1 MPVAAAVVGSAVVGA
16 YASNKASKAQASAT
30 SKASDT
36 QLQAQRETNEMQ
48 WDMYE
53 QNRKDQAPWLKAG
66 ETALGQLGTG
76 LKTGGEFNRNFQVSD
91 FQKDPGYAFR
101 QSEGLKAIDNSAAAR
116 GSSLSGATLKALTKY
131 GQDFASNEF
140 NNAYNRWNNDTSNRF
155 NRIAGVAGVGQ
166 QAVNQVG
173 AYGQQTAGNIAQGN
187 MNTAN
192 QVASNTIGAGN
203 ARASGYVGMANA
215 ANGAVSNY
223 MTLSALA
230 GGGRVGGAGLG
241 ANYTL
246 SGRLPNWG
254 G

>member
-1 MPVAAAVVGSAVVGA
+1 MSVVAAAVVGSAVVGA
-16 YASNKASKAQASAT
+16 YASNKASKAQAKST
-30 SKASDT
+30 QQASDT

-53 QNRKDQAPWLKAG
+53 QNRKDQEPWRKAG
-66 ETALGQLGTG
+66 ETALGQLSTG
-76 LKTGGEFNRNFQVSD
+76 LKAGGEFNRNFQVSD

-173 AYGQQTAGNIAQGN
+173 AYGQQTASNIAQGN

-192 QVASNTIGAGN
+192 NVASNTIQAGN
-203 ARASGYVGMANA
+203 ARASGYVGTANA
-215 ANGAVSNY
+215 INGGINNY
-223 MTLSALA
+223 LTLKAL
-230 GGGRVGGAGLG
+230 G
-241 ANYTL
+241 
-246 SGRLPNWG
+246 
-254 G
+254 

>member
-16 YASNKASKAQASAT
+16 YASNKASKAQAKST
-30 SKASDT
+30 QQASDT

-53 QNRKDQAPWLKAG
+53 QNRKDQEPWRKAG
-66 ETALGQLGTG
+66 ETALGQLSTG
-76 LKTGGEFNRNFQVSD
+76 LKAGGEFNRNFQLSD
-91 FQKDPGYAFR
+91 FQADPGYAFR
-101 QSEGLKAIDNSAAAR
+101 QSEGQKAIDNSAAAR

-173 AYGQQTAGNIAQGN
+173 AYGQQTASNIAQGN

-192 QVASNTIGAGN
+192 NVASNTIQAGN
-203 ARASGYVGMANA
+203 ARASGYVGTANA
-215 ANGAVSNY
+215 INGGINNY
-223 MTLSALA
+223 LTLKAL
-230 GGGRVGGAGLG
+230 G
-241 ANYTL
+241 
-246 SGRLPNWG
+246 
-254 G
+254 

>member
-1 MPVAAAVVGSAVVGA
+1 MSVVAAAVVGSAVVGA
-16 YASNKASKAQASAT
+16 YASNKASKAQAKST
-30 SKASDT
+30 QQASDT

-53 QNRKDQAPWLKAG
+53 QNRKDQEPWRKAG
-66 ETALGQLGTG
+66 ETALGQLSTG
-76 LKTGGEFNRNFQVSD
+76 LKAGGEFNRNFQVSD

-173 AYGQQTAGNIAQGN
+173 AYGQQTASNIAQGN

-192 QVASNTIGAGN
+192 NVASNTIQAGN
-203 ARASGYVGMANA
+203 ARASGYIGTANA
-215 ANGAVSNY
+215 INGGINNY
-223 MTLSALA
+223 LTLKAL
-230 GGGRVGGAGLG
+230 G
-241 ANYTL
+241 
-246 SGRLPNWG
+246 
-254 G
+254 

>member
-16 YASNKASKAQASAT
+16 YAANKAGKAQASAT
-30 SKASDT
+30 SNASAA

-53 QNRKDQAPWLKAG
+53 QNRKDQEPWRKAG
-66 ETALGQLGTG
+66 ETALGQLSTG
-76 LKTGGEFNRNFQVSD
+76 LKTGGEFNRNFRLSD
-91 FQKDPGYAFR
+91 FQADPGYAFR

-140 NNAYNRWNNDTSNRF
+140 NNAYSRWNNDTSNRF

-173 AYGQQTAGNIAQGN
+173 AYGQQTASNIAQGN

-192 QVASNTIGAGN
+192 NVASNTIQAGN
-203 ARASGYVGMANA
+203 ARASGYVGTANA
-215 ANGAVSNY
+215 INGGINNY
-223 MTLSALA
+223 LTLKAL
-230 GGGRVGGAGLG
+230 G
-241 ANYTL
+241 
-246 SGRLPNWG
+246 
-254 G
+254 

>member
-1 MPVAAAVVGSAVVGA
+1 MSVVAAAVVGSAVVGGVMA
-16 YASNKASKAQASAT
+16 NKASKTQAAATGDASA
-30 SKASDT
+30 A

-53 QNRKDQAPWLKAG
+53 QNRKDQEPWRKAG
-66 ETALGQLGTG
+66 EVALGQLGTG
-76 LKTGGEFNRNFQVSD
+76 LKAGGEFNRNFTLKD
-91 FQKDPGYAFR
+91 FQADPGYAFR
-101 QSEGLKAIDNSAAAR
+101 QAEGQKAIDSSAAAR

-173 AYGQQTAGNIAQGN
+173 AYGQQTASNIAQGN

-192 QVASNTIGAGN
+192 NVASNTIQAGN
-203 ARASGYVGMANA
+203 ARASGYVGTANA
-215 ANGAVSNY
+215 INGGINNY
-223 MTLSALA
+223 LTLKAL
-230 GGGRVGGAGLG
+230 G
-241 ANYTL
+241 
-246 SGRLPNWG
+246 
-254 G
+254 